1 MSSDQ
6 DLSSSL
12 VQQVQEACIA
22 GLPLRV
28 VGGDSKRFHGRQVE
42 GRALSMAGHSG
53 IIIYDPAELVITV
66 RAGTPLQEV
75 QARLAAHGQHLPF
88 EPPAF
93 GATATIGGTIAAGIA
108 GPARMLAGPVRD
120 YVLGAR
126 LLTGDGRVLRFGGE
140 VMKNVAGYDVART
153 LAGSLGV
160 LGVLL
165 DVSLKVLPQPTAQ
178 TTRVF
183 AVSES
188 QALQRMTEL
197 NANALPVSASAW
209 VDGHWYLRLDGAAGT
224 IEQACARLGG
234 EQLPDAHAFWTDLR
248 EQRQAALALPQR
260 LWRLTLPA
268 TAGALSV
275 PAAAIEWNGVQR
287 WYHDLEREQALSL
300 AAAAGGFATLFRGA
314 RADEDVFAALSQPLL
329 QLHRNLKRIFDP
341 AGILNPGRMY
351 RDL

>member
-1 MSSDQ
+1 MSSDA
-6 DLSSSL
+6 DLTSSL
-12 VQQVQEACIA
+12 IQQVQAASTA
-22 GLPLRV
+22 GTPLRV
-28 VGGDSKRFHGRQVE
+28 VGGDSKRFHGRQVD
-42 GRALSMAGHSG
+42 GTTLSIAGHSG
-53 IIIYDPAELVITV
+53 IVSYDPAELVITV

-75 QARLAAHGQHLPF
+75 QERLAAHGQHLPF

-93 GATATIGGTIAAGIA
+93 GATATIGGTVAAGIA

-140 VMKNVAGYDVART
+140 VMKNVAGYDVSRA

-183 AVSES
+183 ALSEA
-188 QALQRMTEL
+188 QTLQRMTQL
-197 NANALPVSASAW
+197 NAKALPVSASAW
-209 VDGHWYLRLDGAAGT
+209 VDGHWYLRLDGTAGT
-224 IEQACARLGG
+224 IEQACAQLGG
-234 EQLPDAHAFWTDLR
+234 EHLADANAFWTHLR
-248 EQRQAALALPQR
+248 EQRHAALALPER

-268 TAGALSV
+268 TAGPLPIPGV
-275 PAAAIEWNGVQR
+275 AIEWNGVQR
-287 WYHDLEREQALSL
+287 WYQDLEPQQARSL
-300 AAAAGGFATLFRGA
+300 AETAGGFATLFRGA
-314 RADEDVFAALSQPLL
+314 SADDDVFAPLAAPLL